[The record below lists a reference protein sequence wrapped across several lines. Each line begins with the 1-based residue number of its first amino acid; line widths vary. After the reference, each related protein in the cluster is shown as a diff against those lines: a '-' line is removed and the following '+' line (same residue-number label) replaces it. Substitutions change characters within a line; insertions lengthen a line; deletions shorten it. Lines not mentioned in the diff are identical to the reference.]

1 MKLWKV
7 HIKDYYF
14 GTIYYDLFVLADTES
29 NMLRTVYDYPAYKKS
44 EDSQIVGYDLVNMSD
59 ETNRVL

>member
-14 GTIYYDLFVLADTES
+14 GSYCYDLFVLADTES
-29 NMLRTVYDYPAYKKS
+29 NMRKQVSNYPAYKRS
-44 EDSQIVGYDLVNMSD
+44 EDSQIVSYEEILMEG
-59 ETNRVL
+59 ENRIL